1 MVKIKLLLPNK
12 QLTSLLYV
20 AMIKHIVL
28 YSLRYVETAQTK
40 ENFKTETAIKRY
52 VIQHSLSIKRLA
64 LLSANYHSPLKPLI
78 MKLTNNEC

>member
-28 YSLRYVETAQTK
+28 CYVETAQTK

-64 LLSANYHSPLKPLI
+64 LLSANYHSPLNPLI

>member
-64 LLSANYHSPLKPLI
+64 LLSANYHLPLNPLI

>member
-64 LLSANYHSPLKPLI
+64 LLSANYHLPLNPLI
-78 MKLTNNEC
+78 MKLTNNEY

>member
-20 AMIKHIVL
+20 AMIKHIAL

-64 LLSANYHSPLKPLI
+64 LLSANYHSPLNPLI